1 VTGRTIFASASSS
14 DLVRITQTGTGNS
27 FVVEDSTNPD
37 STPFVIDAIG
47 NVGIGTVSSS
57 STKVLISG
65 TSSVLNVIGSVTNS
79 TVFEVNGV
87 SGQLF
92 SISDSLTGSLFSV
105 NDISGLPILEVFSDN
120 TTLIG
125 DYIAPSLYTTKR
137 VDVGTSSTDIYSFAT
152 ASYDGAFVDY
162 VIKNGINSRSGN
174 IMAHWN
180 GPSIQFTEN
189 STLDIGTTSGFTF
202 SFVIS
207 GTYGVLRGQASTTG
221 WTVKTIIRSI

>member
-1 VTGRTIFASASSS
+1 MTGRTIFASASSS

-47 NVGIGTVSSS
+47 NVGIGTASSS
-57 STKVLISG
+57 SKVIISG

-79 TVFEVNGV
+79 TIFEVNGV

-92 SISDSLTGSLFSV
+92 SINDSLIGSLFSV

-125 DYIAPSLYTTKR
+125 DYIAPSLYTTKKTTI
-137 VDVGTSSTDIYSFAT
+137 GTSSTDIYSFAT

-162 VIKNGINSRSGN
+162 IIKNESNSRSGSIIAN
-174 IMAHWN
+174 WN